1 MARPRIPEA
10 SRRRLDEVVRRLG
23 DLLPSTWTVKVARR
37 DQVGGTIEIG
47 TPDGNTSPI
56 SVVTCRRL
64 EPRDARKLTLPDGPT
79 IVFTEWLSPRTREI
93 LLERSASFAD
103 STGNVDIRLDSPV
116 VTLRTDGAQRDPD
129 PKPRGFGPSLNG
141 PRAWAVMRTLVEV
154 EPPYTAGELAEHLG
168 VDDGYVSRILNVLT
182 EELMIEREPRRPVTA
197 VDWAKVIRQIT
208 HDYSLFNSTEIATWT
223 AALGPEQF
231 LRDMA
236 AAQPKGCVLT
246 GSFASNKFV
255 SVVAPH
261 IAVIYTDD
269 ADRLAKD
276 LRLLQTR
283 VNANVVTVKPYDP
296 IVFERT
302 RTVDGVEHASLAQV
316 LIDCFT
322 GNARMPS
329 EAEALIKWM
338 ILNEPS
344 WRNAKL

>member
-1 MARPRIPEA
+1 M
-10 SRRRLDEVVRRLG
+10 
-23 DLLPSTWTVKVARR
+23 ARR

>member
-1 MARPRIPEA
+1 
-10 SRRRLDEVVRRLG
+10 
-23 DLLPSTWTVKVARR
+23 VARR